1 MRNDFSTDY
10 LAHHGILGQ
19 KWGHQNGPPYPL
31 DAKDHSSS
39 EKKAGWMKSLKAK
52 SDAKKR
58 KKKQLAALEKA
69 RTARAEAAK
78 QKRLKEE
85 YEAKKQDVLKR
96 GKASEVMKYK
106 GQMTNQELNEALN
119 RIRMEKQLAT
129 EVAAETRS
137 GFDKIESIMD
147 KARTVSGWM
156 TTGKNIYNSLAEIHN
171 TFSATSESEKWPKIG
186 EENQTIKDA
195 KETAKKE
202 AQNQIN
208 YEKKKQQKG

>member
-1 MRNDFSTDY
+1 MRNDFSTGY

-52 SDAKKR
+52 SEAKKR

-85 YEAKKQDVLKR
+85 YEAKKQEVLR
-96 GKASEVMKYK
+96 SGKASEVMKYK
-106 GQMTNQELNEALN
+106 GQMTNSELQTVLDRIDKEKKLSALAARETKN
-119 RIRMEKQLAT
+119 GMEKI
-129 EVAAETRS
+129 
-137 GFDKIESIMD
+137 DSIMGVLKKTTD
-147 KARTVSGWM
+147 WID
-156 TTGKNIYNSLAEIHN
+156 TGKNLYNALADIHN
-171 TFSATSESEKWPKIG
+171 TLADDKDSKW
-186 EENQTIKDA
+186 
-195 KETAKKE
+195 KKV
-202 AQNQIN
+202 
-208 YEKKKQQKG
+208 GGG